1 MLMLFSPYDGRG
13 QSGFHHLSDCLA
25 SLSTW
30 GETRASGQTRLGAL
44 GNGSALPAP
53 GVQEAAVWAP
63 GTMGCG
69 HKSPHAPGNMY
80 SSAESIPSLSD
91 VVARSMIH
99 T

>member
-1 MLMLFSPYDGRG
+1 MMGAGNQDFTT
-13 QSGFHHLSDCLA
+13 CLTVLPP
-25 SLSTW
+25 SSTW
-30 GETRASGQTRLGAL
+30 GETRASGQTRPGAL

-53 GVQEAAVWAP
+53 GVQEAAAWAP